1 MDLLGRDQEPTFL
14 DWTERELVGLD
25 GERFIVS
32 VTHIR
37 GSRRM
42 DMKKVI
48 CSTMIRTMFWT
59 AQNATRMCE
68 AVC

>member
-1 MDLLGRDQEPTFL
+1 MDLLGRDQEPTIL

-37 GSRRM
+37 GSRR
-42 DMKKVI
+42 KKNHLLYNDADYGLD
-48 CSTMIRTMFWT
+48 CSECD
-59 AQNATRMCE
+59 QH
-68 AVC
+68 V